1 MKVPATAT
9 STACRTGIYAAA
21 ITLLGILLSGPLAIL
36 LLAKLHPQPPW
47 QDAELFARHFH
58 ESQTFPYFA
67 GFFLVGGYVVL
78 MASLHALATDAEKP
92 RTAAALSFT
101 AVFASLVFLNYIV
114 QTTIIPALVRQY
126 TPDNA
131 AIIALF
137 SMSNPTSLAWAIE
150 MWAWGF
156 LGVATWLASPV
167 LSTSQVE
174 RLASATFI
182 ANGVSSVLGAICT
195 AARPAWVMTP
205 PGLVGFVLWNA
216 LVFAMSILV
225 VVALKQRLREETWRS
240 PESTRFLVPQAG
252 HA

>member
-9 STACRTGIYAAA
+9 AMACRTGIYAATTA
-21 ITLLGILLSGPLAIL
+21 SLGILLSGPPAIL

-47 QDAELFARHFH
+47 QDAELFARSFH

-67 GFFLVGGYVVL
+67 GFFLVGGYVML
-78 MASLHALATDAEKP
+78 MASLHALATDAQKP
-92 RTAAALSFT
+92 RTVAALSFT
-101 AVFASLVFLNYIV
+101 AVFASLIFLNYIV
-114 QTTIIPALVRQY
+114 QTTIIPALARHY

-131 AIIALF
+131 AIIALL

-156 LGVATWLASPV
+156 LGVATWLVSPV
-167 LSTSQVE
+167 LSTSRVE
-174 RLASATFI
+174 RLASAMFV
-182 ANGVSSVLGAICT
+182 ANGVSSVLGALCT

-205 PGLVGFVLWNA
+205 PGLAGFVLWNA
-216 LVFAMSILV
+216 LVLAMSILV
-225 VVALKQRLREETWRS
+225 VLALKQRLREETWRS
-240 PESTRFLVPQAG
+240 PASARFLRTQAG